1 MAVTTN
7 FGVPVDGTPEATL
20 MPKLAYRFRVLFTN
34 LGSGGGTP
42 KMTQNVISVGRP
54 SLTHEEV
61 VVDTYNSKIKLA
73 GKHMWNDISLV
84 LRDDV
89 DNQVIKAIAE
99 QLNNQVNHAE
109 QSGAFVG
116 ANYKFGMM
124 IQTLDGSNDGAE
136 DSVLDTWDLAG
147 CYISEAQYGD
157 LNYASGSEMVQ
168 VTLTIKYDNAAHVV
182 GGSDQLSLFGINGY
196 SSDTRNASNSV
207 GFGS

>member
-7 FGVPVDGTPEATL
+7 FGVPVDGTNEATL
-20 MPKLAYRFRVLFTN
+20 MPKLAYRFRVVFTG
-34 LGSGGGTP
+34 LGNGKSGT
-42 KMTQNVISVGRP
+42 KATQNVISVGRP

-89 DNQVIKAIAE
+89 DNEVIKLIAS
-99 QLNNQVNHAE
+99 QLNQQVNHSD

-116 ANYKFGMM
+116 ANYKFSMM
-124 IQTLDGSNDGAE
+124 IETLDGTNGDGNTN
-136 DSVLDTWDLAG
+136 VLDTWELAG

-168 VTLTIKYDNAAHVV
+168 VTLTIKYDNAAHVIV
-182 GGSDQLSLFGINGY
+182 GADQLSVDELDGF
-196 SSDTRNASNSV
+196 ASTTKDATV
-207 GFGS
+207 GT